1 MCKLCSGVSVWNQD
15 IIEIGGVWVVLG
27 GFNHGADCQVQ
38 GVTMSGDWSRN
49 VILTTRES
57 DLNISNHVTLTPP
70 AFISPCASVILVC
83 ERLCGLCVCECV
95 CQFNFLFQHVIIC
108 GMEKGARKAR
118 VLSLFP
124 FKPNQPHEIQSED
137 ANVKKRSNIFPSW
150 FCCSNWCFFL
160 TLQDSTRPAFLLRW

>member
-1 MCKLCSGVSVWNQD
+1 MKSGYYWDWRGV
-15 IIEIGGVWVVLG
+15 GGVG
-27 GFNHGADCQVQ
+27 GVQ
-38 GVTMSGDWSRN
+38 SWSWLPSARSDDEWRLITKCN
-49 VILTTRES
+49 FDDTRES

-70 AFISPCASVILVC
+70 AFISSCASVILVC